1 MACPTPLM
9 SQYPKIGVSSLGS
22 TTAGFS
28 ICITLA
34 TGFGFAYTLTTGLTS
49 TTGSYISI
57 I

>member
-1 MACPTPLM
+1 M